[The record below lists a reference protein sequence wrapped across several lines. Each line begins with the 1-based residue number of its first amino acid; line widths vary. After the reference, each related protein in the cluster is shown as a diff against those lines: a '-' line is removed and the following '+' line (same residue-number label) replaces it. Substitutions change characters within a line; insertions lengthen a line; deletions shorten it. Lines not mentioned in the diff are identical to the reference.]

1 MSELK
6 FPWEISIYRGGMLSV
21 VPERV
26 SVKSEVVMNKLFM
39 SGCPIRPKSFS
50 KKKLPCWSP
59 ALYEAGDKRANANV
73 IGISALVYDFDDT
86 KLKPNDVAAQLENR
100 KKAFV
105 VHTTW
110 SHKPRSPR
118 FRLILFLNRTLT
130 SKEYPVAWNRAVTE
144 LGYEN
149 EVDTQAKDLARHYAL
164 PAIPNG
170 AEYLSYFE
178 GGDIFDSDELSKQS
192 ADSNERI
199 ELLPTT
205 ELEVTEGSAV
215 QAMLVRDLVELGPAK
230 YKCKCPFQDGSSAGS
245 AFFRVLKDGR
255 AFIRCTS
262 ANHGHAGKQFWLSTT
277 ARKKSSRY
285 ASRSVV
291 DDRLQY
297 MSELPDWVVEYSEE
311 RLVYNALQ
319 GVFYRYAQGAWQLRQ
334 PFRKDALVDHLIG
347 LLPKGFDK
355 SHANAI
361 IDHILSRQVYGFD
374 CQSVRDKLVTV
385 NNVPQLNLYAW
396 PDLIP
401 QKGKWLRIRQIM
413 EVLTDHDLDAFDWLM
428 HWCAA
433 LIQNPARRSMV
444 AVLVLSP
451 QQGIGKS
458 LFGRLL
464 AEIIG
469 PANSAVVSN
478 RALKDSFNSHYVT
491 KLLVLADEVGMGN
504 KSDDVMA
511 EIKSAITDDRVHCST
526 PYAARMDIGN
536 RMTWWMTSNKR
547 RPFMVEKGDRR
558 FTILSPSKVDPTYR
572 TMLRKCF
579 DPETSFFATDFYAE
593 IQGLA
598 HELQQVDID
607 WQLIAYPYV
616 NTIKKELQYASLS
629 SADAFIEQL
638 KCTGPSQMIAG
649 YPPPHNYIHLT
660 STALGKAVP
669 CETLY
674 GCYREW
680 CTREGRTGIY
690 SEPLFRLSV
699 KALSDVKVRKARIPG
714 KGTLSVYTGLP
725 TIKESTSNVVLQ
737 FSDQ

>member
-1 MSELK
+1 MSEITY
-6 FPWEISIYRGGMLSV
+6 PWEMSIYRGGMLSV

-26 SVKSEVVMNKLFM
+26 SVKSEVVINRLFM
-39 SGCPIRPKSFS
+39 TGYSVRPKSFS

-59 ALYEAGDKRANANV
+59 ALYKSGDKRANANV

-86 KLKPNDVAAQLENR
+86 RLDPSSIIAQLGSR

-105 VHTTW
+105 IHTTW

-118 FRLILFLNRTLT
+118 FRLVLFLDRMLT
-130 SKEYPVAWNRAVTE
+130 PLEYPTAWERAIVE

-170 AEYLSYFE
+170 AEYIAQF
-178 GGDIFDSDELSKQS
+178 GDGEVFKADEISKVTVDTS
-192 ADSNERI
+192 ERI

-205 ELEVTEGSAV
+205 ELEITEGTAI

-262 ANHGHAGKQFWLSTT
+262 ANHAHAGKQFWLSTIT
-277 ARKKSSRY
+277 KKKSNRY
-285 ASRSVV
+285 ASRSV
-291 DDRLQY
+291 DDRIQY
-297 MSELPDWVVEYSEE
+297 MSELPDWVVEYVEQ

-319 GVFYRYAQGAWQLRQ
+319 GVFYRYADGAWQLRQ
-334 PFRKDALVDHLIG
+334 PFRKESLIDHLIG
-347 LLPKGFDK
+347 PLPKGF
-355 SHANAI
+355 AL

-374 CQSVRDKLVTV
+374 CQSVKDKLVTV

-401 QKGKWLRIRQIM
+401 QQGPWPRIRQVM
-413 EVLTDHDLDAFDWLM
+413 EVLTHNDQGAFDWLM

-464 AEIIG
+464 AEMIG
-469 PANSAVVSN
+469 PANTAVVSN

-491 KLLVLADEVGMGN
+491 KLLVLADEVGMGH
-504 KSDDVMA
+504 KADDVLA
-511 EIKSAITDDRVHCST
+511 EIKAAITDDRVHCST
-526 PYAARMDIGN
+526 PYAARMTIEN
-536 RMTWWMTSNKR
+536 RMSWWMTSNKR
-547 RPFMVEKGDRR
+547 RPFTVEKGDRR
-558 FTILSPSKVDPTYR
+558 FTIFSPAKVDAAYR

-579 DPETSFFATDFYAE
+579 DPETSSFATDFYVE

-598 HELQQVDID
+598 HELKQVDID
-607 WQLIAYPYV
+607 WQLIAYPYS
-616 NTIKKELQYASLS
+616 NTIKKELQYASLN

-638 KCTGPSQMIAG
+638 KYVGPSQMIAG

-660 STALGKAVP
+660 TVALGKAIP

-680 CTREGRTGIY
+680 CSREGRTGVY
-690 SEPLFRLSV
+690 SEPLFRLSI
-699 KALSDVKVRKARIPG
+699 KTLNNVKVRRARIPG
-714 KGTLSVYTGLP
+714 KGTLAVYTGLP
-725 TIKESTSNVVLQ
+725 SIKEKTKNVVLQ
-737 FSDQ
+737 FSEQQE

>member
-1 MSELK
+1 MSEIMY
-6 FPWEISIYRGGMLSV
+6 PWEMSIYRGGMLSV

-26 SVKSEVVMNKLFM
+26 SVKSEVVVNRLFM
-39 SGCPIRPKSFS
+39 TGYSVRPKSFS

-59 ALYEAGDKRANANV
+59 ALYKSGDKRANANV

-86 KLKPNDVAAQLENR
+86 RLDPSSIIAQLSSR

-118 FRLILFLNRTLT
+118 FRLILFLDEI
-130 SKEYPVAWNRAVTE
+130 SMVS
-144 LGYEN
+144 
-149 EVDTQAKDLARHYAL
+149 VDT
-164 PAIPNG
+164 
-170 AEYLSYFE
+170 S
-178 GGDIFDSDELSKQS
+178 
-192 ADSNERI
+192 ERI

-205 ELEVTEGSAV
+205 ELEVTEGAAV
-215 QAMLVRDLVELGPAK
+215 QTMIVRDLIELGPAK

-262 ANHGHAGKQFWLSTT
+262 ANHAHAGKQFWLSTIT
-277 ARKKSSRY
+277 KKKSNRY
-285 ASRSVV
+285 ASRSV
-291 DDRLQY
+291 DDRIQY
-297 MSELPDWVVEYSEE
+297 MSELPDWVVEYVEQ

-319 GVFYRYAQGAWQLRQ
+319 GVFYRYADGAWQLRQ
-334 PFRKDALVDHLIG
+334 PFRKESLIDHLIG

-355 SHANAI
+355 SHANAL

-374 CQSVRDKLVTV
+374 CQSVKDKLVTV

-401 QKGKWLRIRQIM
+401 QQGPWPRIRQVM
-413 EVLTDHDLDAFDWLM
+413 EVLTHDDQGAFDWLM

-464 AEIIG
+464 AEMIG
-469 PANSAVVSN
+469 PANTAVVSN

-491 KLLVLADEVGMGN
+491 KLLVLADEVGMGH
-504 KSDDVMA
+504 KADDVLA
-511 EIKSAITDDRVHCST
+511 EIKAAITDDRVHCST
-526 PYAARMDIGN
+526 PYAARMTIEN
-536 RMTWWMTSNKR
+536 RMSWWMTSNKR
-547 RPFMVEKGDRR
+547 RPFTVEKGDRR
-558 FTILSPSKVDPTYR
+558 FTIFSPAKVDAAYR

-579 DPETSFFATDFYAE
+579 DPETSSFAPDFYVE

-598 HELQQVDID
+598 HELKQVDID
-607 WQLIAYPYV
+607 WQLIAYPYS
-616 NTIKKELQYASLS
+616 NTIKKELQYASLN
-629 SADAFIEQL
+629 SADAFIEQMRYA
-638 KCTGPSQMIAG
+638 GPSQMISG
-649 YPPPHNYIHLT
+649 YPPAHNYIHLT
-660 STALGKAVP
+660 GTALGKAIP

-680 CTREGRTGIY
+680 CSREGRTGVY
-690 SEPLFRLSV
+690 SEPLFRLSI
-699 KALSDVKVRKARIPG
+699 KTLHNVKVRRARIPG
-714 KGTLSVYTGLP
+714 KGTLAVYTGLP
-725 TIKESTSNVVLQ
+725 SIKEETKHVVLQ
-737 FSDQ
+737 FSEQQE

>member
-1 MSELK
+1 MSEIK
-6 FPWEISIYRGGMLSV
+6 YPWEISIYRGGMLSV

-26 SVKSEVVMNKLFM
+26 SVKSEVVINRLFM
-39 SGCPIRPKSFS
+39 TGYSVRPKSFS

-59 ALYEAGDKRANANV
+59 ALYEPGDKRANANV

-86 KLKPNDVAAQLENR
+86 KLKPDVVASRMEGR

-105 VHTTW
+105 IHTTW

-118 FRLILFLNRTLT
+118 FRLIVFLDRKL
-130 SKEYPVAWNRAVTE
+130 KPAEYPQAWKTVISE

-170 AEYLSYFE
+170 AEYIAKFHDGTVFKASE
-178 GGDIFDSDELSKQS
+178 ISKQPIDTN
-192 ADSNERI
+192 ARI
-199 ELLPTT
+199 DLLLTT
-205 ELEVTEGSAV
+205 ELEITEGAAV
-215 QAMLVRDLVELGPAK
+215 QAMMVRDLVELGPAK

-262 ANHGHAGKQFWLSTT
+262 ANHGHAGKQFWL
-277 ARKKSSRY
+277 AGEAKKKSSRY
-285 ASRSVV
+285 ASRSV
-291 DDRLQY
+291 DDRLQFL
-297 MSELPDWVVEYSEE
+297 SELPDWVVSYSEY

-319 GVFYRYAQGAWQLRQ
+319 GVFYRYADGAWQLRQ
-334 PFRKDALVDHLIG
+334 PFRKESLIDHLIG

-355 SHANAI
+355 SHANAL

-374 CQSVRDKLVTV
+374 CQSVKDKLVTV

-396 PDLIP
+396 PDLVP
-401 QKGKWLRIRQIM
+401 QQGQWPRIRQTM
-413 EVLTDHDLDAFDWLM
+413 EILTNHDQDAFDWLM

-433 LIQNPARRSMV
+433 LVQHPARRSMV

-491 KLLVLADEVGMGN
+491 KLLVLADEVGMGK

-511 EIKSAITDDRVHCST
+511 EIKAAITDDRVHCST
-526 PYAARMDIGN
+526 PYAARMDIDN

-547 RPFMVEKGDRR
+547 RPFIVEKGDRR
-558 FTILSPSKVDPTYR
+558 FTILSPAQVDAKYR
-572 TMLRKCF
+572 VMLRDCF
-579 DPETSFFATDFYAE
+579 SPKTSTFSNDFYAE
-593 IQGLA
+593 ICGFA
-598 HELQQVDID
+598 HELQQIDID
-607 WQLIAYPYV
+607 WRLIAYPYI
-616 NTIKKELQYASLS
+616 NTIKKELQYASLN

-638 KCTGPSQMIAG
+638 RFVGPSQMLVR
-649 YPPPHNYIHLT
+649 YPPANNYIHLT
-660 STALGKAVP
+660 GTSLGKAVP
-669 CETLY
+669 CDTLY

-680 CTREGRTGIY
+680 CSREGRTGVY
-690 SEPLFRLSV
+690 SEPLFRLTV
-699 KALSDVKVRKARIPG
+699 KSMDTVRVRRARLPG
-714 KGTLSVYTGLP
+714 KGTLTVYTGFP
-725 TIKESTSNVVLQ
+725 ESKEREKKNVVLQ